1 MDTGTLCYLAGLKDP
16 EHAASGPM
24 GGPIMEAAVLSEIIK
39 TFTHRGIDP
48 QIYFW
53 RTSAG
58 SEVDILV
65 QTTSGMVP
73 IEVKL
78 SATPQPAMAATIK
91 SFQKDIGR
99 NAAPGYVV
107 LADRGDRQEKLKR
120 VVRQGDETEL
130 PVK

>member
-1 MDTGTLCYLAGLKDP
+1 
-16 EHAASGPM
+16 
-24 GGPIMEAAVLSEIIK
+24 
-39 TFTHRGIDP
+39 
-48 QIYFW
+48 
-53 RTSAG
+53 
-58 SEVDILV
+58 
-65 QTTSGMVP
+65 MVP

-91 SFQKDIGR
+91 SFQKDIGG